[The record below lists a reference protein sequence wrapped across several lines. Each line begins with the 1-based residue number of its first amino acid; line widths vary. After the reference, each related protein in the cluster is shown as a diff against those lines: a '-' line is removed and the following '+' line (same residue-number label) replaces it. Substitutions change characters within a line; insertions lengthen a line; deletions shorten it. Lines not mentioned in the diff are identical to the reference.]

1 MDKGKYAGQGLFT
14 PSLHLWVS
22 MWATTDLTLPQ
33 PLLLPSSLPQ
43 SLFILIKPCV
53 IHSYPQVTP
62 NLGVFRYLI
71 FSLLLDSGGELIDL
85 VVDRTALSHEF
96 ANLSVGMHHG
106 GVIAAAKCLAD
117 LRE

>member
-62 NLGVFRYLI
+62 TLGVFRYLI
-71 FSLLLDSGGELIDL
+71 LSLRLNSGGELVDL
-85 VVDRTALSHEF
+85 VVDRTALSHQL
-96 ANLSVGMHHG
+96 ANLTVGVHNR
-106 GVIAAAKCLAD
+106 GVVAASEGLSD
-117 LRE
+117 LWQ